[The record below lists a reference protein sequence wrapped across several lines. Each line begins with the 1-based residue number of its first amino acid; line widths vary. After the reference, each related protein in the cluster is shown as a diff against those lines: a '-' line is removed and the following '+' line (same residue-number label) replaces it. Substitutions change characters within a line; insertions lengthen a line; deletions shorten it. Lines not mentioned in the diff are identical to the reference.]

1 MVDERSN
8 SNAQVSIV
16 RTPNHIRV
24 WKWEDAPE
32 ELKALS
38 QHGGDEDWVALIPPK
53 LADQYIGWMESGG
66 PFGCCHVSEHTH
78 PELPGYEV
86 RIGAHA

>member
-1 MVDERSN
+1 MP
-8 SNAQVSIV
+8 IPIP
-16 RTPNHIRV
+16 PNHIRV
-24 WKWEDAPE
+24 WRWEDAPE

-38 QHGGDEDWVALIPPK
+38 THGGDEDWVALLPPK
-53 LADQYIGWMESGG
+53 FAGEWIGWMEGG
-66 PFGCCHVSEHTH
+66 SFGACDTSVHTH